1 MEKTDLAAADG
12 NSGPFHNPMAAQ
24 IWDMKYR
31 LKDQD
36 GNPVDATVEDTWRRV
51 ADAIAERYL

>member
-36 GNPVDATVEDTWRRV
+36 GNPVDATVEDT
-51 ADAIAERYL
+51 